1 MRGVKAVHNP
11 FLVLVFVAS
20 VLAVGVL
27 AACSSGGNVGGSGVS
42 GGGDTS
48 GVSGSGGG
56 SSGGG
61 SAGDNGGGSV
71 TGIVTWPDHNPAV
84 NASVYFSN
92 SDSGFNGNGN
102 GWSPG
107 EGSNGNWDGTWYYQ
121 VNQLPAG
128 GSYSLPDCPCANLT
142 AFLDLPS
149 VNGADAA
156 NGGRGCIIIMQDDS
170 GNYSGLKANP
180 GEVINW
186 HVLDMNCSPIFYA
199 SDTSSVQS
207 ERISTDPLQNGGDYT
222 MYAGTWQ
229 AAESRTS
236 GGGSGS

>member
-11 FLVLVFVAS
+11 LLVPVFVAS
-20 VLAVGVL
+20 VLAVGAL
-27 AACSSGGNVGGSGVS
+27 AACGSGGNVGGSAVGGSGVS

-48 GVSGSGGG
+48 SVS
-56 SSGGG
+56 G
-61 SAGDNGGGSV
+61 SAGDNGGGPV
-71 TGIVTWPDHNPAV
+71 TGIVTWPDKNPAV

-92 SDSGFNGNGN
+92 FDSGFNGNGN

-107 EGSNGNWDGTWYYQ
+107 EGSNGSWDGTWYYQ

-128 GSYSLPDCPCANLT
+128 GSYSLPGCPCANLT

-149 VNGADAA
+149 VDGADAA

-170 GNYSGLKANP
+170 GNYSGLQANP
-180 GEVINW
+180 GDVINW

-199 SDTSSVQS
+199 PDPSSVQS
-207 ERISTDPLQNGGDYT
+207 ERIDTDPSQNGGDYT